1 MAHDPVHTVA
11 GEHDRLS
18 ELPDDVLL
26 NILRRLAD
34 AGDVRTVART
44 SILSRRWRPLPWPQL
59 TNIYLDVGSFI
70 TQSDEWTPARRRRQ
84 RRFGEHHHAT
94 AGLRLKFILTRRDHV
109 RRIGELVG
117 AAASTGAARAV
128 ELEIVTELE
137 CASFADART
146 MLGYGERFMD
156 FLAVDCPGA
165 FRSLT
170 KLTLSCLWFTDPAV
184 LNNLVRGCDA
194 LEFLSL
200 AFRGFLMEP
209 VAEVDDARLAKVTID
224 APQSRLKTLLC
235 IECLLAF
242 VDLVRAPAMAAFH
255 YAWWFDCPRR
265 FPPVRFGSTPSL
277 KGLTLCHGQQQD
289 VKWKLSE
296 LLENAGQLEWL
307 DLRLGVSIGEI
318 WVEPEHPKELGTAL
332 SGLKELRLVDI
343 APNCDLSWALFL
355 LEAAPLLESLD
366 IHIYNHICRAEW
378 RKKHGG
384 NMILEQQPSSD
395 FVHHNLKKLSF
406 HRAFDLCKDLP
417 FARLVMELA
426 VSLETI
432 TLGVKSLTLKCEE
445 CRATE
450 SEFPDLAR
458 SRLRSTTGN
467 NEEYVDA
474 LAKKLKDGIS
484 TSAQIT
490 ILLAD

>member
-1 MAHDPVHTVA
+1 
-11 GEHDRLS
+11 
-18 ELPDDVLL
+18 
-26 NILRRLAD
+26 
-34 AGDVRTVART
+34 
-44 SILSRRWRPLPWPQL
+44 
-59 TNIYLDVGSFI
+59 
-70 TQSDEWTPARRRRQ
+70 
-84 RRFGEHHHAT
+84 
-94 AGLRLKFILTRRDHV
+94 
-109 RRIGELVG
+109 
-117 AAASTGAARAV
+117 
-128 ELEIVTELE
+128 
-137 CASFADART
+137 

-156 FLAVDCPGA
+156 FLA
-165 FRSLT
+165 
-170 KLTLSCLWFTDPAV
+170 
-184 LNNLVRGCDA
+184 
-194 LEFLSL
+194 FLSL
-200 AFRGFLMEP
+200 AFCGFLMEP

-255 YAWWFDCPRR
+255 YAWWFDCPR

-296 LLENAGQLEWL
+296 LLVNAGQLEWL
-307 DLRLGVSIGEI
+307 DLRFGVSIGEI
-318 WVEPEHPKELGTAL
+318 WVEPEPPMELRAAFG
-332 SGLKELRLVDI
+332 GLKELRLVDI

-395 FVHHNLKKLSF
+395 FMHHNLKKLSF

-426 VSLETI
+426 VNLETI

-450 SEFPDLAR
+450 REFPDLIR

-467 NEEYVDA
+467 NEYVDA
-474 LAKKLKDGIS
+474 LVKKLKDGIS